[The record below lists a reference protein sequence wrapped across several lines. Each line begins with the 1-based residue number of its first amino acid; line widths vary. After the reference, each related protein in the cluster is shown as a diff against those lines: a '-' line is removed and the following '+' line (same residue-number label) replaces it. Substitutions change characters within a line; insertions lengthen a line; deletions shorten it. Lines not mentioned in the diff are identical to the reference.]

1 MVFQQTSWKKPI
13 FHCQNVW
20 SDHDPAGQ
28 FWLLES
34 APSILTPFPPL
45 SHGIVTYSHCSC
57 LLLSLSLLPIVS
69 YHPQPTPPFVP
80 WYPTPYVNVVLY
92 LWHCWVLC
100 LKFFQERSSC
110 KDIIEQN
117 YNFPLHYFIACRK
130 AGDSL
135 WMSAIPSLKTEIK
148 ILLNG

>member
-28 FWLLES
+28 FWLLQS
-34 APSILTPFPPL
+34 ALSILTPFPPL

-57 LLLSLSLLPIVS
+57 LLLSLSLLPIVC
-69 YHPQPTPPFVP
+69 YHPQSTPPFVP
-80 WYPTPYVNVVLY
+80 WYPTPYFSVVLY
-92 LWHCWVLC
+92 SWHCWVLC
-100 LKFFQERSSC
+100 LKFFQERSPC

-117 YNFPLHYFIACRK
+117 HNFPLHYFIACRK